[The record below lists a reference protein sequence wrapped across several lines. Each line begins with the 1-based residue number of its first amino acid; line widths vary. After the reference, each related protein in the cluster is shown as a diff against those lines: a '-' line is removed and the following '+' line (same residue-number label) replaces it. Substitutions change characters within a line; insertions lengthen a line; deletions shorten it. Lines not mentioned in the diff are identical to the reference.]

1 MTKLTP
7 IWAKESTAAKLMD
20 MTTAQFRELV
30 EKGYLP
36 RGREI
41 APGVT
46 RWSVDELSKIV
57 SGNVSEGMS
66 DVKW

>member
-7 IWAKESTAAKLMD
+7 IWAKEATAAKLMD

-36 RGREI
+36 TGREI

-46 RWSVDELSKIV
+46 RWSVEELARIV
-57 SGNVSEGMS
+57 RGDASQGMS